1 MLSHSTAF
9 PDAEWISALGASTFS
24 DSRSTVHLLLSIL
37 RLTKSSLGKYSEAEK
52 SCVLAVL
59 SRVMEKM
66 EGNGGDDDKME
77 CDSDGDVME
86 ECIELLNDKGM

>member
-1 MLSHSTAF
+1 M
-9 PDAEWISALGASTFS
+9 
-24 DSRSTVHLLLSIL
+24 
-37 RLTKSSLGKYSEAEK
+37 
-52 SCVLAVL
+52 LAVL

-86 ECIELLNDKGM
+86 ECIELLNDKGLWGNSPIAAKRILISM